1 MYINTEQNDADL
13 QLILL
18 ILLKHKIQKS
28 FRRETWCIYC
38 PHGLAWKQNTI
49 SEELRGVNLA
59 AAVLKSLIG

>member
-28 FRRETWCIYC
+28 FRRDLVYLLPSWVSLETEY
-38 PHGLAWKQNTI
+38 H
-49 SEELRGVNLA
+49 
-59 AAVLKSLIG
+59 